1 MKTITIPIDDNLDDL
16 TVERL
21 TAILRRLASVEWA
34 MLLKF
39 YRAQRYEI
47 HHKEDEIEIKAMV
60 WK

>member
-1 MKTITIPIDDNLDDL
+1 MKTITIPVDDNLDDL

-21 TAILRRLASVEWA
+21 TAILQRLASVEWA

-47 HHKEDEIEIKAMV
+47 HHKGDEIEIKAMV

>member
-1 MKTITIPIDDNLDDL
+1 MKTITISVDDKLDDP

-21 TAILRRLASVEWA
+21 TAILQRLASVEWA

-39 YRAQRYEI
+39 YRATKYEV
-47 HHKEDEIEIKAMV
+47 HWKGDSIEIKAMV